1 MNACSVTSDS
11 ATLWTVAGQT
21 SLSVGSPGKNT
32 GVGSHSL
39 PQSIFLTQGLN
50 PGILYCRQILYCLSH
65 HWIVGEVLLFTS
77 Y

>member
-1 MNACSVTSDS
+1 MHLCSVAPNS

-21 SLSVGSPGKNT
+21 SLSVGKNT

-39 PQSIFLTQGLN
+39 PQIIFPTQGSNLS
-50 PGILYCRQILYCLSH
+50 ILYCRPSLYCLSH
-65 HWIVGEVLLFTS
+65 HWIAREVPLFTS